1 MTDTLGMSERA
12 VLDCIQEATHWPL
25 ECSLTPAALAVV
37 EVAVR
42 EHLKLYPMTHKPRVA
57 NELTNLTSVIRAH
70 LQHIAA
76 DARRAAVATDP
87 LLL

>member
-1 MTDTLGMSERA
+1 MSDTLGMSERA
-12 VLDCIQEATHWPL
+12 VLDCIQESTHWPL
-25 ECSLTPAALAVV
+25 ECSLSTRALWQAGL
-37 EVAVR
+37 AIH
-42 EHLKLYPMTHKPRVA
+42 EHLRGATPMPERVR
-57 NELTNLTSVIRAH
+57 NELTNTVNIIRAH